1 MNRGIHKNKYNFK
14 NSTYQSGMTL
24 VELVVVLTIFVI
36 VTGLTIFDYRNFRTN
51 ISIQNL
57 ANDISLSIRKAQ
69 SYAIGARVTGIT
81 FNNGYGVHFTSANS
95 AESALSGSN
104 KSFIIFVDG
113 IITGIQDKIYAYN
126 LTDLV
131 CGTANECNE
140 VLSITTTD
148 KIDAIYLN
156 DSVTPI
162 ADTSALDISFLRP
175 NPDARFC
182 YRPVAINLYCD
193 NTTSITNAKIQISNG
208 ETDTNKRIKT
218 ITIWNTGQISV
229 K

>member
-24 VELVVVLTIFVI
+24 VELIVVLTIFVL
-36 VTGLTIFDYRNFRTN
+36 VTGLTIFDYKNFRTN

-69 SYAIGARVTGIT
+69 SYAIGAHATGIT
-81 FNNGYGVHFTSANS
+81 FNNGFGVHFTTA
-95 AESALSGSN
+95 ATAAGALSGSS
-104 KSFIIFVDG
+104 KAFVIFVDG
-113 IITGIQDKIYAYN
+113 IISGTPDTIYGYN
-126 LTDLV
+126 LSDTI
-131 CGTANECNE
+131 CGTSNECNE
-140 VLSITTTD
+140 ILSITTTD

-156 DSVTPI
+156 ESVVPI
-162 ADTSALDISFLRP
+162 ADTSSLDVSFLRP

-182 YRPVAINLYCD
+182 YRPTAINLYCD
-193 NTTSITNAKIQISNG
+193 PGLITHIRIQISNG
-208 ETDTNKRIKT
+208 ASGDDKRIKT

-229 K
+229 R

>member
-1 MNRGIHKNKYNFK
+1 MNRGNRRNKYNFK
-14 NSTYQSGMTL
+14 TSSYQSGMTL
-24 VELVVVLTIFVI
+24 VELIVVLTIFVL
-36 VTGLTIFDYRNFRTN
+36 VTGLTIFDYKNFRTN

-69 SYAIGARVTGIT
+69 SYAIGAHVTGVT
-81 FNNGYGVHFTSANS
+81 FNNGYGVHFTSNPIATGI
-95 AESALSGSN
+95 LSGSN

-113 IITGIQDKIYAYN
+113 ILGSLSLDRMYGYN
-126 LTDLV
+126 LSDIT
-131 CGTANECNE
+131 CGLLNECNE
-140 VLSITTTD
+140 ILNITTTD

-156 DSVTPI
+156 GSTTPI
-162 ADTSALDISFLRP
+162 SDTSSLDISFLRP

-182 YRPVAINLYCD
+182 YRLIAMTSSCD
-193 NTTSITNAKIQISNG
+193 STPTNAKIQISNG
-208 ETDTNKRIKT
+208 ATGTDKRIKT